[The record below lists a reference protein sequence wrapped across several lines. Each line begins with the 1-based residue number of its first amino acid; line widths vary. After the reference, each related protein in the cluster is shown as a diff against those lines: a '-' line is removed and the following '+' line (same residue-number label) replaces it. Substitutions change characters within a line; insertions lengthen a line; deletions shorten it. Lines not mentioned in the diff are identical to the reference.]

1 MHIGL
6 IGLGKMGFNLALNI
20 MDHGHRV
27 TAYDVSEEARSRFVQ
42 NRGSVTSSISDLVS
56 QLPSPRTV
64 WVMVPH
70 QFVDDVL
77 AELKTSLT
85 KGDIVIDGGNS
96 KFTQSIARAKDFE
109 QLGMYYFDVGTSGG
123 MEGARHGACYMIG
136 GDEKTFKT
144 IEPLFRDTAVENGY
158 GLMGPSGSGHFV
170 KMVHNGVEYG
180 MMAAIGEGFE
190 VLEKSQYNLDYVN
203 VAKVWANGSVI
214 RGWLMDLTLNAF
226 SEDPKLES
234 IRGIMHAS
242 GEGLWTVEEALRTQ
256 TPVPII
262 ALSLMMRN
270 RSLEDDTFTGKVV
283 AALRNQFGGHSVEKK
298 GE

>member
-85 KGDIVIDGGNS
+85 KGDIVRPLSPCFAIR
-96 KFTQSIARAKDFE
+96 QSR
-109 QLGMYYFDVGTSGG
+109 M
-123 MEGARHGACYMIG
+123 
-136 GDEKTFKT
+136 
-144 IEPLFRDTAVENGY
+144 DTASWVRPE
-158 GLMGPSGSGHFV
+158 
-170 KMVHNGVEYG
+170 
-180 MMAAIGEGFE
+180 A
-190 VLEKSQYNLDYVN
+190 D
-203 VAKVWANGSVI
+203 
-214 RGWLMDLTLNAF
+214 TL
-226 SEDPKLES
+226 
-234 IRGIMHAS
+234 
-242 GEGLWTVEEALRTQ
+242 
-256 TPVPII
+256 
-262 ALSLMMRN
+262 
-270 RSLEDDTFTGKVV
+270 
-283 AALRNQFGGHSVEKK
+283 
-298 GE
+298 